1 MIARRLLTTFRIGIR
16 KGIPAR
22 FQHEMIVQMKAKG
35 LSPLP
40 KGKGIM
46 HIFYISMP
54 LLYLL
59 HIIVVKRNEKE
70 NNFWTND
77 SFL

>member
-1 MIARRLLTTFRIGIR
+1 MNSFFKNLIARRLLTTFRIGIR

-35 LSPLP
+35 LAPLP

-46 HIFYISMP
+46 HIF
-54 LLYLL
+54 LYKYAPSLF
-59 HIIVVKRNEKE
+59 IAYYRSKEKRKRK
-70 NNFWTND
+70 
-77 SFL
+77 